1 MKKTYLLIVFFLL
14 PGIFSAGE
22 SVSTGESVLDTY
34 IRTGLSDNLALRQH
48 QFSLEKSLEALN
60 EAKRMFY
67 PTIAVQGRYTR
78 AGGGRLIEFPI
89 GDLMNPVYTSL
100 NDLSRLQGIP
110 SDYPTNLRNERFPF
124 YRSQEQE
131 TKIRLVQPLVQPALH
146 HNVKIR
152 SGLSDADRAEISAFS
167 RKLVSEIQT
176 AYYNYLKSH
185 GVFDLLEKTEEL
197 LQENLRVS
205 DNLVRLGKAT
215 QDTVSRARAEISDLD
230 QKRAE
235 AEKNESLARSYFNF
249 LLNRDLDEKIDKI
262 QTLPVPPLSP
272 DDVEAAVQNAL
283 LKREEFRQLDAVIG
297 ITGQQEKLAGSA
309 YLPTLTAV
317 VDYGIQG
324 EGYRLGKEDDYWM
337 ASLVF
342 EWNIFDGGRNRAK
355 KTQAALE
362 KSRLETQRAELA
374 HQIQLQVVNAAH
386 ALTAARKAVEAA
398 EARERSAR
406 ESFEIVQ
413 KKYDKG
419 MAPQIEYLDARTTM
433 TNAGVNRILAEHELC
448 IKAADFERAA
458 AGVDLSR
465 YANEETYQ

>member
-1 MKKTYLLIVFFLL
+1 MKKTFLPIVLILL
-14 PGIFSAGE
+14 PGLLSGGK
-22 SVSTGESVLDTY
+22 SVSGGESVLDTY

-48 QFSLEKSLEALN
+48 QFSLEKSLAALN

-67 PTIAVQGRYTR
+67 PTIAVQARYTR

-89 GDLMNPVYTSL
+89 GDLMNPVYSSL
-100 NDLSRLQGIP
+100 NDLYRLQGMS
-110 SDYPTNLRNERFPF
+110 SDFPTNLQNERFPF

-152 SGLSDADRAEISAFS
+152 SGLSDADRAKMSAFA
-167 RKLVSEIQT
+167 RELVGEIQT

-215 QDTVSRARAEISDLD
+215 EDTVFRARAEIADLE

-235 AEKNESLARSYFNF
+235 AEKNESMARSYFNF
-249 LLNRDLDEKIDKI
+249 LLNRELDEEIEI
-262 QTLPVPPLSP
+262 VQSLSVPPLSP
-272 DDVEAAVQNAL
+272 DDLEAAVHNAL
-283 LKREEFRQLDAVIG
+283 LKRDEFRQLDAVIG
-297 ITGQQEKLAGSA
+297 ITGQQEKLAGAA

-317 VDYGIQG
+317 VDYGFQG
-324 EGYRLGKEDDYWM
+324 ERYSLAKDDDYWM

-342 EWNIFDGGRNRAK
+342 EWNIFDGGRNKAK
-355 KTQAALE
+355 KTQATLE
-362 KSRLETQRAELA
+362 KNRLEIQRTELVL
-374 HQIQLQVVNAAH
+374 QIRLQVVNSAH
-386 ALTAARKAVEAA
+386 ALKAARKAVEAA

-413 KKYDKG
+413 KKY
-419 MAPQIEYLDARTTM
+419 
-433 TNAGVNRILAEHELC
+433 
-448 IKAADFERAA
+448 
-458 AGVDLSR
+458 
-465 YANEETYQ
+465 